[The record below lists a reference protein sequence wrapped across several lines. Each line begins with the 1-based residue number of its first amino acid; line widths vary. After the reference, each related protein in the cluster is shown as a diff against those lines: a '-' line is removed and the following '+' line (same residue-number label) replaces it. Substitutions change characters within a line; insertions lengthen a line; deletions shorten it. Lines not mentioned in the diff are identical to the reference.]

1 MLKHIHNYVSDTRP
15 WNDLTKPSHKWINSI
30 SLPEACSTLIIFPA
44 DSSCGWEIKKKNLRI
59 RNIYLH
65 VLKMRKYFLA
75 VPFPLLRIKKD
86 SEARSSCSATCQKD
100 REEGEEE

>member
-1 MLKHIHNYVSDTRP
+1 MWVGN
-15 WNDLTKPSHKWINSI
+15 
-30 SLPEACSTLIIFPA
+30 F
-44 DSSCGWEIKKKNLRI
+44 KKYLRI

-65 VLKMRKYFLA
+65 VLKMRKYSLA
-75 VPFPLLRIKKD
+75 VAFPLLRIKKD